1 MNACVFCGSSLGD
14 NPVFQDAADALGS
27 SLARAGITLVY
38 GGGNIGLMGIL
49 ANAVMRNG
57 GEVIGI
63 IPEFLLKR
71 ELGHQGI
78 TRLEVVRSMH
88 ERKRRMAELA
98 DAFVALPG
106 GWGTLE
112 ELAEILTWN
121 QLGLVS
127 RPVYLLNC
135 DGFYD
140 PLVDQMTRMVTHGFL
155 SRESFSLIRIVDD
168 PSDLIR
174 GLRS

>member
-14 NPVFQDAADALGS
+14 NPVFQDTAESLGAH
-27 SLARAGITLVY
+27 LAQAGITLVY
-38 GGGNIGLMGIL
+38 GGGNIGLMGVL
-49 ANAVMRNG
+49 ANAVMREG

-63 IPEFLLKR
+63 IPEFLMKR
-71 ELGHQGI
+71 ELGHGGI
-78 TRLEVVRSMH
+78 TRLEVVHSMH

-98 DAFVALPG
+98 EAFVALPG

-121 QLGLVS
+121 QLGLIA
-127 RPVYLLNC
+127 RPVYILNC

-140 PLVDQMTRMVTHGFL
+140 PLVDQMTRMVSHGFL
-155 SRESFSLIRIVDD
+155 SRKSFRFVDIVDSPSELIR
-168 PSDLIR
+168 R
-174 GLRS
+174 LRS

>member
-14 NPVFQDAADALGS
+14 NPVFHDTAESLGTS
-27 SLARAGITLVY
+27 FARTGITLVY
-38 GGGNIGLMGIL
+38 GGGNIGLMGVL
-49 ANAVMRNG
+49 ANAVMRGG

-63 IPEFLLKR
+63 IPEFLMKR
-71 ELGHQGI
+71 EVGHRGI
-78 TRLEVVRSMH
+78 THLEVVRSMH

-98 DAFVALPG
+98 DVFVALPG

-121 QLGLVS
+121 QLGLIT

-140 PLVDQMTRMVTHGFL
+140 ALVDQMSTMVSHGFL
-155 SRESFSLIRIVDD
+155 SREGFSLISIVDS
-168 PSDLIR
+168 PSELIR
-174 GLRS
+174 RLRR

>member
-1 MNACVFCGSSLGD
+1 MNACVFCGSSPGD
-14 NPVFQDAADALGS
+14 NPVFQDAADSLGGGF
-27 SLARAGITLVY
+27 ARAGITLVY
-38 GGGNIGLMGIL
+38 GGGNVGLMGVL
-49 ANAVMRNG
+49 ANAVMREG

-63 IPEFLLKR
+63 IPDFLMKR
-71 ELGHQGI
+71 ELGHRGV
-78 TRLEVVRSMH
+78 TRLEVVHSMH

-98 DAFVALPG
+98 DVFVALPG

-121 QLGLVS
+121 QLGLIT

-140 PLVDQMTRMVTHGFL
+140 PLVDQMSRMVSQGFL
-155 SRESFSLIRIVDD
+155 SQESFSLISIVND
-168 PSDLIR
+168 PSDLVR
-174 GLRS
+174 GLLS